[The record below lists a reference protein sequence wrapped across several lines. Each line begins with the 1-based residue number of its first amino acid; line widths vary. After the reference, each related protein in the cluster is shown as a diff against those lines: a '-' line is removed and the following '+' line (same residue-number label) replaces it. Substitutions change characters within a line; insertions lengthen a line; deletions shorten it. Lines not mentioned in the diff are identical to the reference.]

1 MNGRLPTPLAL
12 TLCFSLSAAACSK
25 QPPALYASSS
35 GQGTYAL
42 EYPQSLSGSRTEI
55 ATVENQVGTAES
67 EFQTYPDALTNPSW
81 PDVLA
86 VYSAAD
92 ESGKTASYVEEQE
105 RSEVVARFYV
115 DEKEELNRRVGG
127 AAQQAAKKKEC
138 DVELYGPTTYALGK
152 GIEERLRDRLRAH
165 SEAEQ
170 YLVDHEEALGKRNRP
185 KLEDQ
190 IDAIGRASYLAHVAF
205 PKLRERLARQA
216 SEASQVKSTL
226 KRVADE
232 SHQVAS
238 DPKTPAPQ
246 RAKATEREQ
255 AAISAGARVDAE
267 ADEAKKLS
275 DEMEK
280 RGTAL
285 RDKYEAAIK
294 ALKKSVEDR
303 AKAH

>member
-1 MNGRLPTPLAL
+1 MNGHLPTSIVL
-12 TLCFSLSAAACSK
+12 TLCLSFSAAACSK
-25 QPPALYASSS
+25 QPPALYASSA
-35 GQGTYAL
+35 GQGPYAL
-42 EYPQSLSGSRTEI
+42 QYPESLSGLRTEI
-55 ATVENQVGTAES
+55 ATVESQVGKAET
-67 EFQTYPDALTNPSW
+67 EFQTYPDALSNPNW
-81 PDVLA
+81 PDVLV

-92 ESGKTASYVEEQE
+92 ESGKTAAYVEELE

-115 DEKEELNRRVGG
+115 DEKDELNRRVGG

-165 SEAEQ
+165 SEAQQ
-170 YLVDHEEALGKRNRP
+170 YLTDHEEALGKRNRP

-205 PKLRERLARQA
+205 PKLRERLSHQA
-216 SEASQVKSTL
+216 NEASQVKNTL
-226 KRVADE
+226 KRVAEDA
-232 SHQVAS
+232 HRVAA
-238 DPKTPAPQ
+238 DPKTSAAL
-246 RAKATEREQ
+246 RTKATEREQ
-255 AAISAGARVDAE
+255 AATAAGARIDAE
-267 ADEAKKLS
+267 ANDAKKLS